1 MKKVKFKQKMKKRN
15 KAYRYL
21 IPALV
26 SITILSILP
35 MLYTIFIAFTDYS
48 LTNQNYPYG
57 SVNGWKIVGLSQ
69 FQQIL
74 TGPLKSQFFPLLFWT
89 LAFTAISTFG
99 CYFIGLIFAIF
110 LSDKN
115 MKESFIYKGLL
126 VIPWALPGAITI
138 ISFRGLFN
146 SQYGA
151 INLMLQELN
160 IIKEPIMWLTTP
172 IAARTAVILINLW
185 LGFPYMMNVCSGA
198 LASIPDTYYEAAELD
213 GASGFQKFIKITL
226 PTLAKTS
233 YPLLISNFAF
243 NFNNFNSAF
252 LLTDGGP
259 SKAGSSFAG
268 WTDILGS
275 ATYKMSTQQGNF
287 ALGAAMSILIFAI
300 IGTLSIINM
309 NISGQFK
316 ESEA

>member
-1 MKKVKFKQKMKKRN
+1 MKNLKAKKNR
-15 KAYRYL
+15 KAYIYL
-21 IPALV
+21 TPALI
-26 SITILSILP
+26 SITVLSILP
-35 MLYTIFIAFTDYS
+35 MLYTIFIAFTNYS
-48 LTNQNYPYG
+48 LKNQNYGYG
-57 SVNGWKIVGLSQ
+57 TAAGWKIVGLYQ

-74 TGPLKSQFFPLLFWT
+74 TGALKSQFFPLLLWT
-89 LAFTAISTFG
+89 LIFTAISTFG
-99 CYFIGLIFAIF
+99 CYFIGLIFAMC

-138 ISFRGLFN
+138 VSFRGLFN
-146 SQYGA
+146 SQYGL
-151 INLMLQELN
+151 INLMLQQLHL
-160 IIKEPIMWLTTP
+160 IKEPIMWLTTP
-172 IAARTAVILINLW
+172 FAARLAVILINLW
-185 LGFPYMMNVCSGA
+185 IGFPYMMNVCMGA
-198 LASIPDTYYEAAELD
+198 ISAIPDTHYEAADLD
-213 GASGFQKFIKITL
+213 GATGFQKFTKITL
-226 PTLAKTS
+226 PSLAKTS

-243 NFNNFNSAF
+243 NFNNFNSAY

-275 ATYKMSTQQGNF
+275 ATYKMSTLQGNF
-287 ALGAAMSILIFAI
+287 ALGAAMSILLFLI

-316 ESEA
+316 ESEG

>member
-1 MKKVKFKQKMKKRN
+1 MKKVKIKQKIKKRN
-15 KAYRYL
+15 RAYGYL

-26 SITILSILP
+26 SITVLSILP

-48 LTNQNYPYG
+48 LKNQNFPYG
-57 SVNGWKIVGLSQ
+57 SERGWKLVGLHQ

-89 LAFTAISTFG
+89 LIFTAISTFG
-99 CYFIGLIFAIF
+99 CYLIGLVFAIC

-151 INLMLQELN
+151 INLMLQQLHLIN
-160 IIKEPIMWLTTP
+160 EPIMWLTTP
-172 IAARTAVILINLW
+172 FAARTAIILINLW
-185 LGFPYMMNVCSGA
+185 LGFPYMMNICSGA
-198 LASIPDTYYEAAELD
+198 LAAIPDTYYEAADLD
-213 GASGFQKFIKITL
+213 GATGFQKFIKITL
-226 PTLAKTS
+226 PSLTKTS

-287 ALGAAMSILIFAI
+287 ALGAAMSILIFVI
-300 IGTLSIINM
+300 IGTLSVINM
-309 NISGQFK
+309 NVSGQFK
-316 ESEA
+316 EVEQ